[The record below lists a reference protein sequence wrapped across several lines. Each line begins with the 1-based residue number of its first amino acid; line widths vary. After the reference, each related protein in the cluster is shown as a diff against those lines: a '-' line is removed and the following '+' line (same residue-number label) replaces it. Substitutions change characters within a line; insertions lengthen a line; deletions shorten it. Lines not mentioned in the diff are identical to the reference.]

1 MFACTV
7 FTLPDCLLRVN
18 FRRDARR
25 VDSISRD
32 CVDGEFNSISLLTPI
47 RQIRGPLNPG
57 GQATRKGLAMRS
69 LYRTEEMIQSS
80 ITMAQPAII
89 NRERSYF
96 IYLQKFAAIAKF
108 CFFLSHA
115 KTFRPRIRLKISGVS
130 VMPCALR
137 FYCIYRAKTRPA
149 RP

>member
-1 MFACTV
+1 MIKE
-7 FTLPDCLLRVN
+7 LRVDYRKCFTN
-18 FRRDARR
+18 SALSSTAKRFSPSTLQAYRTGLFEGEF
-25 VDSISRD
+25 DSISP
-32 CVDGEFNSISLLTPI
+32 LTPI
-47 RQIRGPLNPG
+47 RQIRGPLNPA
-57 GQATRKGLAMRS
+57 GQATRKGLAMRG

-108 CFFLSHA
+108 CFFLSDA
-115 KTFRPRIRLKISGVS
+115 KKFPGGS

>member
-1 MFACTV
+1 LV
-7 FTLPDCLLRVN
+7 E
-18 FRRDARR
+18 
-25 VDSISRD
+25 
-32 CVDGEFNSISLLTPI
+32 GEFNSISPLTPI
-47 RQIRGPLNPG
+47 RQIRGPLNPA
-57 GQATRKGLAMRS
+57 GQATRKGLAMRG

-115 KTFRPRIRLKISGVS
+115 KKFPGAASCRVRCAFTVSIALKRAPRDLKTSLKLKRKECRV
-130 VMPCALR
+130 PC
-137 FYCIYRAKTRPA
+137 
-149 RP
+149 